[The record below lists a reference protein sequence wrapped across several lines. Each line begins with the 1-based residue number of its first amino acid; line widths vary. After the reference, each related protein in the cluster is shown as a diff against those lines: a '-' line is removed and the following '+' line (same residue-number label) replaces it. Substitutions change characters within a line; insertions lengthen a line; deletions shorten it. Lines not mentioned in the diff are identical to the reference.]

1 MGPHDL
7 IQAFSRTNRIYDKHK
22 RYGQIV
28 TFQAPRLFK
37 KCVDDAVKLYSAG
50 GTKDAIPAEWDE
62 IEPVFRKALAA
73 LRVSAQTP
81 SEIPGMSLKEKKIFA
96 KIFQS
101 FDKLLAQ
108 LKSFTNYDDSMLEE
122 YGITQEEYDDYA
134 GHYLNVWEEIKPNNP
149 DDTDK
154 DPDEPEVDQEYELMA
169 YSNTKIDYE
178 YIINLIQNIV
188 TPADDVNI
196 TPEERQKKIDEVKQ
210 YVEELRKE
218 NPKVADI
225 MSNLISDIEVDET
238 KYKRQSILNIVENMK
253 CECVDKV
260 ITDFCIN
267 WYASKDDIM
276 YAAIHYRNGEIP
288 NESAIKATV
297 DYAGYKETQERPLP
311 KFKYYAK
318 MMAELK
324 KILEEEIKPLL
335 MTA

>member
-134 GHYLNVWEEIKPNNP
+134 GHYLNVLEEIKPDNP

>member
-101 FDKLLAQ
+101 FDKLLAK

>member
-62 IEPVFRKALAA
+62 IEPAFRKALAA

-134 GHYLNVWEEIKPNNP
+134 GHYLNVLEEIKPDNP